1 MYEDDKLLY
10 QARRR
15 DRIRAKLRPAK
26 RELAQIQ
33 ADRIV
38 DEHIRL
44 KKKDTEM
51 NDRNA
56 NRAVYDDAM
65 ESAMS
70 SLREQGNINNK
81 IVL

>member
-1 MYEDDKLLY
+1 MYEDDKELY

-15 DRIRAKLRPAK
+15 DHIRAKLRPAK
-26 RELAQIQ
+26 RELAKIQ

-44 KKKDTEM
+44 KKQDTET

-56 NRAVYDDAM
+56 NRAVYDEAM
-65 ESAMS
+65 ESAIS
-70 SLREQGNINNK
+70 ELRKDNSIKK
-81 IVL
+81 ITL